1 MTQWLNHNGPWRE
14 WHSATNS
21 ARMHHAWIFAGK
33 TGVGKRDFA
42 LKAARELVAEA
53 GVPQP
58 AEHPDIFELTYGPK
72 DKKAESA
79 RDSGKPFEL
88 ARSLRV
94 GQIREMQRR
103 LTTRPTLG
111 ARRVIIVNPADDLE
125 TASSNALLKSLEEP
139 PKGTFFVL
147 ITHRPSRL
155 LPTIRSRC
163 RILRFPDLDH
173 AQLTQM
179 LTASGQVA
187 NPDVVRAAAGSYGAA
202 ARFIEEGLAPVAR
215 LMEELLK
222 GDDANFA
229 ARAEL
234 SRQIG
239 PRADRV
245 RMQAV
250 FELAQRITSERARQ
264 SQSPGGRM
272 ALVQAHTDL
281 VALASQAPTHN
292 FDPGL
297 LSLEIGTLLVSVH
310 TASEPAHG

>member
-1 MTQWLNHNGPWRE
+1 
-14 WHSATNS
+14 
-21 ARMHHAWIFAGK
+21 MHHAWIFAGK

-58 AEHPDIFELTYGPK
+58 VEHPDIFELTYGPK
-72 DKKAESA
+72 DKKAEGA

-147 ITHRPSRL
+147 LTHRPSRL

-173 AQLTQM
+173 ALLTQM

-215 LMEELLK
+215 LLEELLT
-222 GDDANFA
+222 GDDANSA
-229 ARAEL
+229 ARAER